1 MTTIQKMTRQ
11 EQKLD
16 EAQEILRQ
24 VYKQIRNDLS
34 AYRQGDIRKLEQ
46 AIIALDSVTLR
57 RDI

>member
-1 MTTIQKMTRQ
+1 MTTIQKMTKQ

-34 AYRQGDIRKLEQ
+34 SYHRGDIRNLEQ
-46 AIIALDSVTLR
+46 AIIALDQVTLR